1 MGEGSTFEILFPAQ
15 EPAAAPAATLEMPIP
30 TGSESIL
37 FVDDET
43 MIVDIVQRMLESL
56 GYRVTAK
63 TSAMEALDV
72 FKTDPDSFDLVVTD
86 MTMPKMTGLD
96 LAEKIFQIRPGF
108 PIVLCTGFDVTMNEE
123 KITEHGLRDII
134 YKPILRRN
142 MATVIR
148 KVLDSCKS
156 TKADN

>member
-1 MGEGSTFEILFPAQ
+1 LFPAQ
-15 EPAAAPAATLEMPIP
+15 EPAAAPAVTLDLPVP
-30 TGSESIL
+30 TGCESIL

-56 GYRVTAK
+56 GYRVTAR
-63 TSAMEALDV
+63 TNAMEALDV
-72 FKTDPDSFDLVVTD
+72 FKINPDSFDLVVTD

-96 LAEKIFQIRPGF
+96 LAEQIFQIRPGF

-123 KITEHGLRDII
+123 KIAEHGLQDII

-142 MATVIR
+142 MATVVR
-148 KVLDSCKS
+148 KVLDSCRS
-156 TKADN
+156 TKGGN